1 MILGFHTKQLRER
14 GTEIAIFD
22 YALGAQTVLGHE
34 SRIFVPA
41 ASHRIVE
48 SVKDHFSRAFEVVLY
63 DDPDSISCDA
73 LYVIKKGTYS
83 RVTTALPELNHA
95 FSDGSRPHGHRFA
108 VVSEWLARTSS
119 RRLGLPGGRTMPLPR
134 LSRPPAVPHVV
145 ALPETDEDLRA
156 ELGIPEEA
164 VVFGRHGGD
173 ATFDLEFVHSAIR
186 RALEVRSDI
195 WFLFLNTDRF
205 LEHQRI
211 VHLRAFTD
219 RADVRRFVNSC
230 DYMLHANAVGESF
243 GLAVAEFA
251 SVGVPVLTFL
261 GSPQLAHLDLL
272 TDALLIGYA
281 GFEDVFD
288 ELTILERSD
297 ARVPSSVAE
306 DYSFERVMARF
317 DGVFLRS

>member
-73 LYVIKKGTYS
+73 LYVIKKGTYG

-119 RRLGLPGGRTMPLPR
+119 RRLGLPGGRTMPIPRAGASPGRAAHR
-134 LSRPPAVPHVV
+134 LSSRDRRGSPELSSVSRRKRSSSDAMV
-145 ALPETDEDLRA
+145 ATRRLTSNSS
-156 ELGIPEEA
+156 IPRFAARFEE
-164 VVFGRHGGD
+164 
-173 ATFDLEFVHSAIR
+173 
-186 RALEVRSDI
+186 RSDI

-211 VHLRAFTD
+211 VHLQAFTD
-219 RADVRRFVNSC
+219 RADIRRFVNF
-230 DYMLHANAVGESF
+230 MRLHASREGRRRVFRASGGGVRLRRRPRPDVSWIPGVGPPRYTH
-243 GLAVAEFA
+243 G
-251 SVGVPVLTFL
+251 P
-261 GSPQLAHLDLL
+261 
-272 TDALLIGYA
+272 
-281 GFEDVFD
+281 
-288 ELTILERSD
+288 
-297 ARVPSSVAE
+297 PSH
-306 DYSFERVMARF
+306 RIHR
-317 DGVFLRS
+317 LRGCLR